1 MQSFHRILTA
11 EGRSVVRKKRGNRVS
26 NKQVAVYGLEKVR
39 QVHRILGLV
48 RSVLLTTCPSP
59 YIRYPRHLLF
69 WGYMAGQAPG
79 EKKLTKNPSR
89 QSPT

>member
-11 EGRSVVRKKRGNRVS
+11 EGRSKKRGNRVS

-48 RSVLLTTCPSP
+48 
-59 YIRYPRHLLF
+59 
-69 WGYMAGQAPG
+69 
-79 EKKLTKNPSR
+79 
-89 QSPT
+89 